1 MASFDQ
7 QLSAAWE
14 SSRSSGSAV
23 HGIGYSVDV
32 DVRALGGGGCFYGP
46 TQNILDFFII

>member
-1 MASFDQ
+1 
-7 QLSAAWE
+7 
-14 SSRSSGSAV
+14 V

-32 DVRALGGGGCFYGP
+32 DVRAFRGGGCCFYGP